1 MSHEWHDPLPPAPPR
16 PPPHMLRTFIRL
28 RVMQLQVIKVPLPM
42 APRPAS
48 RTTSPQLYSFP
59 LVRAPSQADE
69 RRLPR
74 VGPARNGAASSET
87 WSPGPR
93 SFLGPLLLVPK
104 AGGADGDED
113 VWLVTTVH
121 TAGE

>member
-1 MSHEWHDPLPPAPPR
+1 M
-16 PPPHMLRTFIRL
+16 
-28 RVMQLQVIKVPLPM
+28 VP
-42 APRPAS
+42 S
-48 RTTSPQLYSFP
+48 S
-59 LVRAPSQADE
+59 PSQADE

-74 VGPARNGAASSET
+74 VGPARGSAASSET

-104 AGGADGDED
+104 AGGGDGDED